1 MSDDKP
7 TRTPRTEDR
16 YESILRMANDGIVV
30 VRDARIAMVN
40 PALLRILEYEEADLL
55 GTDFSILLDPLTA
68 YAFQEQTEDL
78 KIGDTASSSFRLR
91 MLTKNGRAVPVEMST
106 SQFAY
111 EGRPATVSIVRDMT
125 EQLKLEAAIEQSE
138 TRYRQLYQSSPIA
151 YFTLSPRGV
160 VLQVNR
166 AATQL
171 LGHSEES
178 MIRRN
183 IESFLPTDPDKFK
196 PTRMAM
202 SRILEGASVTGIEMQ
217 MRKADGTAI
226 WVQVTAGPLEGG
238 DGPRR
243 IGFMAQDIHRRK
255 LAEQRERLEVE
266 RTDLLVDVATHDL
279 NSINQAILFAMGL
292 IESQLEIP
300 DSLASMIQEASW
312 NVRRSARMIANMRSM
327 ISLRDQPPSKRET
340 DLHSHLQAA
349 LQSVKSDFPWKKLI
363 VKTNIDEGKF
373 VIRGHEFIEHVL
385 FNIVHNSAMHSE
397 EEQVEIEVMA
407 EANDSDRMVRIE
419 ISDKG
424 PGIPDQLK
432 EFVFKRTGRPDAQ
445 IVGRGLGLTLVD
457 NIVRNLEGEIWVED
471 RVKGDS
477 TKGVKFVCLLPIWR
491 DTSDLPCGR
500 ETCIE
505 FYRSHH
511 CFWCDPMYDQL
522 LRMMD
527 EMDIASSILES
538 INIDEPG
545 AEKLEGELPEL
556 PLIRLCDV
564 ELTGFVQ
571 EHTLRK
577 ELVNMLGK
585 PCYKGM

>member
-1 MSDDKP
+1 
-7 TRTPRTEDR
+7 
-16 YESILRMANDGIVV
+16 MANDGIVV
-30 VRDARIAMVN
+30 VQDAKIVMVN
-40 PALLRILEYEEADLL
+40 PALLHILGYEEADLV
-55 GTDFSILLDPLTA
+55 GSDFVRLLDPVTA
-68 YAFQEQTEDL
+68 YAYKEQTEEL
-78 KIGDTASSSFRLR
+78 KIGEHPSSRFRLR
-91 MLTKNGRAVPVEMST
+91 MLTKNMRAVTVEMST
-106 SQFAY
+106 AQFAY
-111 EGRPATVSIVRDMT
+111 EGSPATVSVVRDMT

-138 TRYRQLYQSSPIA
+138 TRYKQLFQSSPIA

-183 IESFLPTDPDKFK
+183 IESFLPMDPEIYKA
-196 PTRMAM
+196 TRMVM
-202 SRILEGASVTGIEMQ
+202 SGILEGASVAGVEMQ

-238 DGPRR
+238 NGPRR

-255 LAEQRERLEVE
+255 LAERRERLEVE

-292 IESQLEIP
+292 IESQLDIP
-300 DSLASMIQEASW
+300 ESLASMIREASW
-312 NVRRSARMIANMRSM
+312 NVRRSARMIANMRAI
-327 ISLRDQPPSKRET
+327 ISLRDHPPSKSET
-340 DLHSHLQAA
+340 DLHSYLQAA
-349 LQSVKSDFPWKKLI
+349 LQSVKSDLAWKKLI
-363 VKTNIDEGKF
+363 VNTNIDEGKF
-373 VIRGHEFIEHVL
+373 LIRGHEFIEHVL
-385 FNIVHNSAMHSE
+385 FNIIHNSAMHSE
-397 EEQVEIEVMA
+397 DELVEIDVTA
-407 EANDSDRMVRIE
+407 EAVDSDRVVRVE

-457 NIVRNLEGEIWVED
+457 NIIRNLEGEIWVED
-471 RVKGDS
+471 RVEGES
-477 TKGVKFVCLLPIWR
+477 TKGAKFVCLLPIWR
-491 DTSDLPCGR
+491 NTSDLPCGG
-500 ETCIE
+500 ETCIK

-527 EMDIASSILES
+527 EMNIASSILES
-538 INIDEPG
+538 INVDEPG
-545 AEKLEGELPEL
+545 AGILEGELPEL
-556 PLIRLCDV
+556 PLIKLCEV
-564 ELTGFVQ
+564 ELSGFVQ

-577 ELVNMLGK
+577 ELVNMLTK